1 MIDQIL
7 YDIDKIQYIEQR
19 QELAVI
25 DELLSYHTKLF
36 TFMEYNENKKNDK
49 IFYEEFVMEADG
61 NGFLSKLKDRISAIW
76 EKIISFFK
84 KLLGHEEAMKEKTE
98 NLTKEKGLIEKVK
111 EKVGNTNILPI
122 VGGIAG
128 TGVVAYLG
136 YKVINGTLHVVKTDK
151 NGSDQ
156 LPEDDQPLSNHDNK
170 DNETLKKIAGNI
182 GENLVLLQID
192 DNGEIKICGKV
203 LEKMEAYIRYV
214 DLHEKLFNETKA
226 NANTDQMIK
235 TDQKKNELFNKYE
248 ELKRELD
255 GIIKNNES
263 YDGAFV
269 SLQKYRETKIKYNNA
284 LEREKGLNKQNDVND
299 GDNALNNKSQ
309 SVAGDIVKQ
318 VNEMDKSVD
327 AAVNGLAEVAEK
339 SENGNKIE
347 LKHMNG
353 DSVEVPCDCHFSAR
367 TYCQDFAPFC
377 MPTYIKRDSIRW
389 KDVVTERLQYSES
402 LIEMNRLNKNA
413 NDYHVLIA
421 NYDEEHVMFYFMI
434 PVWWLFF
441 AIGQDG
447 YVHMVNKY
455 VNNKDKDL
463 YLNHQK
469 EVLYFHE
476 FDKAGRSLYIY
487 GGIFVKRSD
496 CYDGTPN
503 LQKCILD
510 ICDLYCRFYFKENR
524 TLSREPY
531 KFAAHGTGDFNSLGY
546 KVQFSNPQEDNEL
559 YRDYVSIVKNPSLK
573 QDHYTAFMA
582 NFQNGIPE
590 VTNKD
595 AFGSYEEFKNAGT
608 NGGKIDFAIENI
620 FKKNFAIRDTLTNDY
635 NTTTKPEAR
644 SEK

>member
-7 YDIDKIQYIEQR
+7 YDIDQIQYIEQR
-19 QELAVI
+19 QEMAVI

-84 KLLGHEEAMKEKTE
+84 KLLGHEEATKEKTE

-136 YKVINGTLHVVKTDK
+136 YKVINGTLHVVKTNK
-151 NGSDQ
+151 NGNNQSS
-156 LPEDDQPLSNHDNK
+156 EDNQQLSNHDNK
-170 DNETLKKIAGNI
+170 DDNEDNEVLKEIAGNI

-203 LEKMEAYIRYV
+203 VEKMEAYIRYV

-226 NANTDQMIK
+226 NANTDQTTK
-235 TDQKKNELFNKYE
+235 TNQKKNELFNKYE

-269 SLQKYRETKIKYNNA
+269 SLKKYNETKRKYNDA
-284 LEREKGLNKQNDVND
+284 LEREKNLNEQNDGDNE
-299 GDNALNNKSQ
+299 DNALNNKSQ
-309 SVAGDIVKQ
+309 SVASNIVKQ
-318 VNEMDKSVD
+318 VNEMNKAVD
-327 AAVNGLAEVAEK
+327 AAVDGLKK
-339 SENGNKIE
+339 SESENKIE
-347 LKHMNG
+347 LKTMNG
-353 DSVEVPCDCHFSAR
+353 DSVEVPCDFHFSAR
-367 TYCQDFAPFC
+367 TFCHDFAPFC
-377 MPTYIKRDSIRW
+377 MPTYNKGDQLRW
-389 KDVVTERLQYSES
+389 VNVVTEKLQYSQS
-402 LIEMNRLNKNA
+402 LLDMSRLNKNP

-421 NYDEEHVMFYFMI
+421 NYDEEHVMFYFMM

-447 YVHMVNKY
+447 YVNMVNKY
-455 VNNKDKDL
+455 VNDKDKDL

-476 FDKAGRSLYIY
+476 FDRSGRGLYVY

-510 ICDLYCRFYFKENR
+510 ICDVYCRFYFGKNR
-524 TLSREPY
+524 TLSKNPY
-531 KFAAHGTGDFNSLGY
+531 KFADHGTGDFNSLGY
-546 KVQFSNPQEDNEL
+546 KVQFSNPQEDNAL

-573 QDHYTAFMA
+573 QDHYTAFMT

-590 VTNKD
+590 VTEKD

-608 NGGKIDFAIENI
+608 NGGAINFAIENI
-620 FKKNFAIRDTLTNDY
+620 FKKNFARD
-635 NTTTKPEAR
+635 
-644 SEK
+644 

>member
-7 YDIDKIQYIEQR
+7 YDIDQIQYIEQR
-19 QELAVI
+19 QEMAVI

-136 YKVINGTLHVVKTDK
+136 YKVINGTLHVVKTNK
-151 NGSDQ
+151 NGSNQ
-156 LPEDDQPLSNHDNK
+156 SSEDNQQLSNHDNK
-170 DNETLKKIAGNI
+170 DDNEDN
-182 GENLVLLQID
+182 EVLLQID

-203 LEKMEAYIRYV
+203 VEKMEAYIRYV
-214 DLHEKLFNETKA
+214 DLHEKLCNETKT
-226 NANTDQMIK
+226 N
-235 TDQKKNELFNKYE
+235 QKKNELFNKYE

-269 SLQKYRETKIKYNNA
+269 SLKKYNEMKKKYNDA
-284 LEREKGLNKQNDVND
+284 LEREKNLNEQNDVND

-309 SVAGDIVKQ
+309 SVASDIVKQ
-318 VNEMDKSVD
+318 VNEMDETVK
-327 AAVNGLAEVAEK
+327 AAVGGLPKVAE
-339 SENGNKIE
+339 SANENKIE

-353 DSVEVPCDCHFSAR
+353 DSVEVPCDFHFSAR

-377 MPTYIKRDSIRW
+377 MPTYTGNQIRW
-389 KDVVTERLQYSES
+389 INVVTNELRYSQS
-402 LIEMNRLNKNA
+402 LLDMSRLNKNA

-421 NYDEEHVMFYFMI
+421 NYDEEHVMFYFMM

-447 YVHMVNKY
+447 YVSMVNKY
-455 VNNKDKDL
+455 VNDKDKDL
-463 YLNHQK
+463 YLKHQK

-476 FDKAGRSLYIY
+476 FDRAGRDLYVY

-510 ICDLYCRFYFKENR
+510 ICDLYCRFYFKNNR
-524 TLSREPY
+524 TLSEIPY
-531 KFAAHGTGDFNSLGY
+531 KFADRGTGDFNSLGY
-546 KVQFSNPQEDNEL
+546 KVQFSNPQEDNAL

-573 QDHYTAFMA
+573 QDHYTAFMT
-582 NFQNGIPE
+582 NFQNGIPKLTE
-590 VTNKD
+590 KD

-608 NGGKIDFAIENI
+608 NGGAINAAIENI
-620 FKKNFAIRDTLTNDY
+620 FKKNFAR
-635 NTTTKPEAR
+635 
-644 SEK
+644 